1 MMTTE
6 KIAMHWINGEWVDSN
21 PHRES
26 IDPATYQVIGSY
38 ADGGVEVAAAAIAA
52 ARRAFETTEWK
63 RDASLRARVLEELA
77 ASFEEESNFREDNFT
92 GPRQSGSY
100 RFVGRISIHKRAS
113 HLATWKVHATHRS
126 GIGCVSK
133 GDQ

>member
-1 MMTTE
+1 MTTE

-26 IDPATYQVIGSY
+26 IDPATYQASGSY

-63 RDASLRARVLEELA
+63 RDLKLTFFPSTLTHPE
-77 ASFEEESNFREDNFT
+77 
-92 GPRQSGSY
+92 PRLL
-100 RFVGRISIHKRAS
+100 IAS
-113 HLATWKVHATHRS
+113 HHEAIHDAGRS
-126 GIGCVSK
+126 
-133 GDQ
+133 